1 FGGGSTPSWS
11 TSSINANPL
20 LVSATGTY
28 DLHLKANSPAIG
40 AGVNLTSRGAGLLDF
55 DGRRRPTS
63 GSWDIGA
70 YQSGSQASGGASTA
84 SGGAS
89 TATTV
94 EAAMP
99 APASVTS
106 ATASSSTSVGDTT
119 TAPVSVT
126 SATASSST
134 SVGDTTMA
142 PVSVTSATA
151 SSSTSVGETAAAP

>member
-1 FGGGSTPSWS
+1 
-11 TSSINANPL
+11 
-20 LVSATGTY
+20 
-28 DLHLKANSPAIG
+28 
-40 AGVNLTSRGAGLLDF
+40 GVNLTSRGAGLLDF

-70 YQSGSQASGGASTA
+70 YQSGSQA

-134 SVGDTTMA
+134 SVG
-142 PVSVTSATA
+142 
-151 SSSTSVGETAAAP
+151 ETAAAPASVFTVGQWSTYGSGYDSALWRAASPPVDPYKTMANGANVTAGQ